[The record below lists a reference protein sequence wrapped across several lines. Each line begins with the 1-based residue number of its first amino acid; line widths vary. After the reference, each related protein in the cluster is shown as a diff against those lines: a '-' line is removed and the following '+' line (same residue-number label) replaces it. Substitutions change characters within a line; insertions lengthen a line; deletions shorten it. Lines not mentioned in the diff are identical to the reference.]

1 MTMEPV
7 ITLSQLNKTFAVV
20 HEKQMSLKAALLSF
34 SRSEPQSMSVLK
46 DLTLSIDKGE
56 AVAVIGR
63 NGSGKSTLLGII
75 GRVYKPTSGSVDV
88 RGKMFTMLD
97 AGADAGFHPELTG
110 RENIYFNGAIM
121 GLRTAEI
128 RSRIDRIIEFS
139 ELGEFI
145 DAAVK
150 TYSAGMMMRLGF
162 AIAVET
168 DPDVLLIDEALAVGD
183 AGFQRKCY
191 DRINEFKSQ
200 GRTIVFVTHDLSAA
214 KSVATRAIWLDQGEV
229 RIDTDPDSA
238 IAAYLASVAAHQ
250 ESPLKEALH

>member
-7 ITLSQLNKTFAVV
+7 ITLSNLNKTFDVV
-20 HEKQMSLKAALLSF
+20 HEKQMSLKAAILF
-34 SRSEPQSMSVLK
+34 RRPKPQRVKVLR
-46 DLTLSIDKGE
+46 DVTLTINRGE

-75 GRVYKPTSGSVDV
+75 GRVYTPTSGSVEVDG
-88 RGKMFTMLD
+88 RMFTMLD

-121 GLRTAEI
+121 GLKTQEI
-128 RSRIDRIIEFS
+128 TSRIDRIIEFS

-145 DAAVK
+145 DTAVK

-162 AIAVET
+162 AIAVQT

-183 AGFQRKCY
+183 AAFQQKCY
-191 DRINEFKSQ
+191 DRINEFKTE
-200 GRTIVFVTHDLSAA
+200 GRTIVFVTHDLAAA
-214 KSVATRAIWLDQGEV
+214 KSVATRAIW
-229 RIDTDPDSA
+229 IDHGQVMADADPESA
-238 IAAYLASVAAHQ
+238 VAAYLASVARRDD
-250 ESPLKEALH
+250 PIMKEITQ